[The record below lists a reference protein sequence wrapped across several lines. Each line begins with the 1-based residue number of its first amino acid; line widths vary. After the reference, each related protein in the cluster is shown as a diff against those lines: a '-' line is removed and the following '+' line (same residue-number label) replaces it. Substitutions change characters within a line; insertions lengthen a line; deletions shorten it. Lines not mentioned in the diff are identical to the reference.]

1 MKAKASDVKVVDVN
15 GAVGHFQEPEER
27 QSQGGLPCP
36 CSAHDSNLQ
45 KGREVVVM
53 VVVVVVVVSMLVFY
67 AQSTSTVISGG
78 GVR

>member
-53 VVVVVVVVSMLVFY
+53 VVVVVVSMLVFY
-67 AQSTSTVISGG
+67 AQSTSTVISGVG
-78 GVR
+78 